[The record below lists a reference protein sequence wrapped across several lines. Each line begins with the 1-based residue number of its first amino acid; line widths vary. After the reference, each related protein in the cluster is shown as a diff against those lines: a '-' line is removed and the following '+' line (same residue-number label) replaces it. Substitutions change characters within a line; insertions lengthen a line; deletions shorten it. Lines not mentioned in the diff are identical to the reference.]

1 MNDLYMRWVTREK
14 AKVDRIACPWLI
26 KRFVDA
32 DAEFIFVPREKVM
45 EVAKDKSAIP
55 FDIEGAELMHYVDHG
70 EERVSFDS
78 IIRKYNLKDSALLD
92 LAEIVRGADA
102 SLVNPRPESAGLEA
116 AAMGFREIA
125 RDDHENMKLQFP
137 LYDALYQYCKLRIT
151 KKSGLEHN
159 AR

>member
-1 MNDLYMRWVTREK
+1 MRWVTREK

-26 KRFVDA
+26 KRFVDP
-32 DAEFIFVPREKVM
+32 DAEFIFAPREKVM

-78 IIRKYNLKDSALLD
+78 IVRKYNLKDSALLD

-102 SLVNPRPESAGLEA
+102 SLANPRPESAGLEA

-125 RDDHENMKLQFP
+125 RDDHENMSLQFP

>member
-1 MNDLYMRWVTREK
+1 MDS
-14 AKVDRIACPWLI
+14 
-26 KRFVDA
+26 

-45 EVAKDKSAIP
+45 EVAKGRSAIP

-70 EERVSFDS
+70 EERVSLDS

-102 SLVNPRPESAGLEA
+102 SLVNPRLESAGLEA

>member
-1 MNDLYMRWVTREK
+1 MRWVTREK

-26 KRFVDA
+26 KRFVDS
-32 DAEFIFVPREKVM
+32 DSEFIFVPREKVM

-102 SLVNPRPESAGLEA
+102 SLVNPRLESAGLEA

>member
-1 MNDLYMRWVTREK
+1 MDS
-14 AKVDRIACPWLI
+14 
-26 KRFVDA
+26 

-55 FDIEGAELMHYVDHG
+55 FDVEGAELMHYVDHG

-151 KKSGLEHN
+151 KNPVLN
-159 AR
+159 TTPVDPFILTLYFDIFTTLTV

>member
-1 MNDLYMRWVTREK
+1 MRWVTREK

-32 DAEFIFVPREKVM
+32 DAEFIFVPRDKVM

-55 FDIEGAELMHYVDHG
+55 FDVEGAELMHYEDHG

-78 IIRKYNLKDSALLD
+78 IIKKYNLKDSALLD

-102 SLVNPRPESAGLEA
+102 SLANPRPESAGLEA

-125 RDDHENMKLQFP
+125 SDDHENMSLQFP
-137 LYDALYQYCKLRIT
+137 LYDALYRYCKNRIT
-151 KKSGLEHN
+151 KKAGLEHN

>member
-26 KRFVDA
+26 KRFVDS

-125 RDDHENMKLQFP
+125 RDDHENMKMQFP

>member
-1 MNDLYMRWVTREK
+1 MNAQYMKWVTREK

-26 KRFVDA
+26 KKFVDH

-45 EVAKDKSAIP
+45 EVAKEKSATP
-55 FDIEGAELMHYVDHG
+55 FDVDGAELMHYVDHG

-78 IIRKYNLKDSALLD
+78 IIRKYNLKDSALMD

-102 SLVNPRPESAGLEA
+102 SLTNPRPESAGLEA

-125 RDDHENMKLQFP
+125 KDDHENMRLQFP

>member
-1 MNDLYMRWVTREK
+1 MRWVTREK

-26 KRFVDA
+26 KRFVDP
-32 DAEFIFVPREKVM
+32 DAEFIFAPREKVM

-78 IIRKYNLKDSALLD
+78 IMRKYNLKDSALLD

-102 SLVNPRPESAGLEA
+102 SLANPRPESAGLEA

-125 RDDHENMKLQFP
+125 RDDHENMSLQFP

>member
-1 MNDLYMRWVTREK
+1 MRWVTREK

-26 KRFVDA
+26 KRFVDP
-32 DAEFIFVPREKVM
+32 DAEFIFAPREKVM

-78 IIRKYNLKDSALLD
+78 IMRKYNLKDSALLD

-102 SLVNPRPESAGLEA
+102 SLANPRPESAGLEA

-125 RDDHENMKLQFP
+125 RDDHENMSLQFP
-137 LYDALYQYCKLRIT
+137 LYDALYQHCKLRIT

>member
-1 MNDLYMRWVTREK
+1 MRWVTREK

-26 KRFVDA
+26 KRFVDP
-32 DAEFIFVPREKVM
+32 DAEFIYAPREKVM

-78 IIRKYNLKDSALLD
+78 IMRKYNLKDSALLD

-102 SLVNPRPESAGLEA
+102 SLANPRPESAGLEA

-125 RDDHENMKLQFP
+125 RDDHENMSLQFP

>member
-1 MNDLYMRWVTREK
+1 MD
-14 AKVDRIACPWLI
+14 P
-26 KRFVDA
+26 

-45 EVAKDKSAIP
+45 EVAKGRSAIP

-102 SLVNPRPESAGLEA
+102 SLTNPRPESAGLEA

-125 RDDHENMKLQFP
+125 RDDQENMSLQFP
-137 LYDALYQYCKLRIT
+137 MYDALYQYCKLRVT
-151 KKSGLEHN
+151 KKSSLEHN

>member
-1 MNDLYMRWVTREK
+1 MRWVTREK

>member
-1 MNDLYMRWVTREK
+1 MRWVTREK

-26 KRFVDA
+26 KRFVDP

-78 IIRKYNLKDSALLD
+78 IVRKYNLKDSALLD

-102 SLVNPRPESAGLEA
+102 SLANPRPESAGLEA

-125 RDDHENMKLQFP
+125 RDDHENMSLQFP